1 MLFRDLPGILNG
13 VECKSEY
20 KLSPFLLHGFL
31 FQEKTSSDVSCFPE
45 GYVWEYLPDRYW
57 SCIQGRSFSIKNSM
71 NILTNYNSYMMIP
84 VT

>member
-20 KLSPFLLHGFL
+20 KLIPFLLHGFL
-31 FQEKTSSDVSCFPE
+31 FQEK
-45 GYVWEYLPDRYW
+45 R
-57 SCIQGRSFSIKNSM
+57 IQTYPVFLKDMSGNIFLIGIGRVFKDGLFHKKSM